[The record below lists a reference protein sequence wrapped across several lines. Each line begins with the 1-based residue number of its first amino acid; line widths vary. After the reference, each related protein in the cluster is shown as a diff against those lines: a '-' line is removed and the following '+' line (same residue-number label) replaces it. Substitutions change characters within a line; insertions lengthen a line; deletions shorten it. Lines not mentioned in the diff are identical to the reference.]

1 VDQEN
6 IEQAESISVAVR
18 ICLIGA
24 THLCHNPRLL
34 READSLS
41 EAGHDV
47 RVVTPSFTLALDQR
61 DEQHLALRKWRHQKI
76 DYVSEGLG
84 GNARSIFMRGRRRM
98 AFELHERFGGHRLAE
113 YGYTTALPELR
124 RQAMREPA
132 DWFIAHAHAALPA
145 AAAAAHRWN
154 ARLGFDCEDLLAE
167 RETDPANIVRLIEKT
182 YLSDCDYVSTPSQ
195 GIADRLQ
202 GDYGIEPPVVL
213 YNVFPLHL
221 AEGMSPPAERSPSP
235 VLRLQ
240 WFGQTIGPGR
250 GIEEAIEACG
260 LLDES
265 VELHLRGNPSAG
277 FEAVLEALAA
287 QHKVKLRLHPQ
298 IGHDDL
304 IRSLSLFDVGLAL
317 ERQENVGAALTVSN
331 KIGSYL
337 LAGLAIAAS
346 DTPGQR
352 EVLNQVPNAGFL
364 YEAGKPELLA
374 KGLQR
379 WLDNRDAM
387 SAAQQCAWDAARER
401 FCWDI
406 EKEKFLKLLGPSTL
420 ARLRQTA

>member
-1 VDQEN
+1 
-6 IEQAESISVAVR
+6 
-18 ICLIGA
+18 
-24 THLCHNPRLL
+24 LL
-34 READSLS
+34 READTLS

-47 RVVTPSFTLALDQR
+47 RVITPSFTVALDEK
-61 DEQHLALRKWRHQKI
+61 DERHLAQRKWRHQKI
-76 DYVSEGLG
+76 DYLPLGVS

-98 AFELHERFGGHRLAE
+98 AFELHERFGVQRFAE

-124 RQAMREPA
+124 RQALREPA

-145 AAAAAHRWN
+145 AAAAAHHWN
-154 ARLGFDCEDLLAE
+154 ARLGFDCEDLLSE

-182 YLSDCDYVSTPSQ
+182 YLSECDYVSTPSQ
-195 GIADRLQ
+195 GIAERLQ

-221 AEGMSPPAERSPSP
+221 AEGMLPPAERSPSP
-235 VLRLQ
+235 VVRLH
-240 WFGQTIGPGR
+240 WFSQTIGPGR

-260 LLDES
+260 MLGES
-265 VELHLRGNPSAG
+265 VELHLRGNPSTG
-277 FEAVLEALAA
+277 FEAALEALTS

-304 IRSLSLFDVGLAL
+304 IRSLSQFDVGLAL
-317 ERQENVGAALTVSN
+317 EREENVGAALTVSN

-337 LAGLAIAAS
+337 LAGLAIAAT

-352 EVLNQVPNAGFL
+352 EILEKIPSASFL
-364 YEAGKPELLA
+364 YPSGKPKLLA
-374 KGLQR
+374 DGLRR
-379 WLDNRDAM
+379 WLDERNALRR
-387 SAAQQCAWDAARER
+387 AQQAAWDAARER

-406 EKEKFLKLLGPSTL
+406 EREKFLNLLEPSTL
-420 ARLRQTA
+420 GQLSQTA